1 MPPDHAPALNN
12 GDNNSA
18 VAVAA
23 AAAAAVATEA
33 MVPDAAPSNS
43 IVAATNNNRDSVNPP
58 TNYNDMIQH
67 HTSKVNGLGMWSAWE
82 RNFTNK
88 VKACL
93 DLVDNAVDAA
103 LWDSD
108 DEEEE
113 DEEDDDDADADAD
126 GDANADDDNKK
137 SEEEDKNKSNKKV
150 PLTREEK
157 WKKHTGNIE
166 ITTERH
172 RLAMASAAAAGEAC
186 SDDSAEDDSPPV
198 IIHELAGNGSSNSN
212 SDNNDIDDYDY
223 ILDDD
228 NTLCLHNDCVRPV
241 KELKSILDV
250 YNSSKTD
257 SAIGENGVGV
267 KQAAAAMSD
276 LSIVVTTRI
285 DQEPLLEK
293 IENDDSGDNDDHN
306 IRTNGNNATDKK
318 DPSIRKCVVSIGVLS
333 KELQTNEAIVI
344 PNWTIEVEFRVDDEQ
359 QKKKGDNKNGVD
371 FSGDDCF
378 SVLMNEIAT
387 VTAKYPHMGKAMK
400 QFGVAVKKNQ
410 RMHGI
415 RRLAKH
421 VEIMISSKY
430 SKSKKGKKN
439 QQQQQLK
446 PPPHPY
452 QFLMIL
458 HRFGKHQI
466 KKSNENKNNNDQSDD
481 VAIKAKNAL
490 DDLLRDLAEELP
502 KTYLHIPP
510 APYFKIKVNSEALKF
525 QYWERQ
531 VRYTYYEYILSIVS
545 YDRDFNLELK

>member
-1 MPPDHAPALNN
+1 MPPDHAPDHAPAPNN

-18 VAVAA
+18 VAAGPAA
-23 AAAAAVATEA
+23 SEAV
-33 MVPDAAPSNS
+33 VPDAAPSNS
-43 IVAATNNNRDSVNPP
+43 IVAATNNMDSSSPP
-58 TNYNDMIQH
+58 ANNDGMAQH
-67 HTSKVNGLGMWSAWE
+67 HHSTVNGLGMWSAWE

-108 DEEEE
+108 DEEE
-113 DEEDDDDADADAD
+113 DDDDDADA
-126 GDANADDDNKK
+126 ADDDDGADKK
-137 SEEEDKNKSNKKV
+137 KNDDEDKKQSIKKA
-150 PLTREEK
+150 PLTREDK
-157 WKKHTGNIE
+157 WKKHTGNIQ

-172 RLAMASAAAAGEAC
+172 RLAMASAAAAGGVGSDN
-186 SDDSAEDDSPPV
+186 SDDDDDDSPPV
-198 IIHELAGNGSSNSN
+198 IVHELAGNNGDGSN
-212 SDNNDIDDYDY
+212 SDNDIDDYDY

-293 IENDDSGDNDDHN
+293 IKQHGYDDDDDNMK
-306 IRTNGNNATDKK
+306 TNGNNDITDEK
-318 DPSIRKCVVSIGVLS
+318 DSSVRKCVVSIGVLS
-333 KELQTNEAIVI
+333 KELQTNKSIVI

-359 QKKKGDNKNGVD
+359 QNKEDGSNKNDVD
-371 FSGDDCF
+371 FSGEDCL
-378 SVLMNEIAT
+378 SVLMKQIGT
-387 VTAKYPHMGKAMK
+387 VTAEYPTMGKAMK

-439 QQQQQLK
+439 QQKL
-446 PPPHPY
+446 PPHPY

-458 HRFGKHQI
+458 HRFGKHQL
-466 KKSNENKNNNDQSDD
+466 KKSNKNKTNNDQSDD
-481 VAIKAKNAL
+481 IAIKAKNAL

-510 APYFKIKVNSEALKF
+510 APYFKIKVNSETLKF

-531 VRYTYYEYILSIVS
+531 VRYTYYEYILSRLIVS
-545 YDRDFNLELK
+545 YDRDSNLELK